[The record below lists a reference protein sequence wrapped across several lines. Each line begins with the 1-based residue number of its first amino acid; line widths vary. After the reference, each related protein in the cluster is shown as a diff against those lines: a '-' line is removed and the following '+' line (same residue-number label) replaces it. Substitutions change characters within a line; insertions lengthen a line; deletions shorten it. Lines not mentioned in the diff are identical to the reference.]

1 MHRGKRSRLVLLGA
15 LVAMV
20 AIASMGGSASPAK
33 GGSAKSN
40 GSKDLVLFTMTST
53 NVYGA
58 NQIKGAKREAA
69 KLGYT
74 LKVYE
79 NMFSQ
84 PQQDQQVQQYL
95 ASGAKPA
102 AIVFWPW
109 IAAAGINDVRLLSRV
124 APVIQMTQPPFPK
137 AWPYVKAYAGANQY
151 LIGRVAG
158 QMLNQARTKAKAA
171 GLKFHSANG
180 NILVFQH
187 PQGEF
192 TGTARWQ
199 GVQQV
204 TKSQPF
210 KVLHTE
216 YGANDPDTGYK
227 LGSQVVPKYK
237 AQGIDFI
244 YVSNQQ
250 AANGVIRALKENGLT
265 PGKDVYIV
273 SSDCSGSLDAVKNG
287 ETFGTGLQPA
297 SIEGAVAVRTAIQ
310 YITTKQVKGGEFQYP
325 ASATPPAFNAN
336 TVPSKFNYMPHVPAI
351 GAAGVKA
358 AKLWGYTADQICAS

>member
-1 MHRGKRSRLVLLGA
+1 MRRGSRVRLVFVVAAVAAAVAAAGVTGA
-15 LVAMV
+15 SGGKAAANKELVM
-20 AIASMGGSASPAK
+20 
-33 GGSAKSN
+33 
-40 GSKDLVLFTMTST
+40 FTMTST

-69 KLGYT
+69 RLGYN

-79 NMFSQ
+79 NLFSQ

-102 AIVFWPW
+102 AVIFWPW

-158 QMLNQARTKAKAA
+158 KMLLQARAAAKKAGKQ
-171 GLKFHSANG
+171 FSSPNG
-180 NILVFQH
+180 NILVMQH

-192 TGTARWQ
+192 TGTARWE
-199 GVQQV
+199 GVTQV
-204 TKSQPF
+204 TKSAPF

-237 AQGIDFI
+237 SQGIDFM

-250 AANGVIRALKENGLT
+250 AANGIIRALKENDIV

-273 SSDCSGSLDAVKNG
+273 SSDCSGSLEAVKNG

-297 SIEGAVAVRTAIQ
+297 AIEGAVAVRTAIQ
-310 YITTKQVKGGEFQYP
+310 YITTQKVKNGEYQYP
-325 ASATPPAFNAN
+325 SSKTPPRFNPN
-336 TVPSKFNYMPHVPAI
+336 TVPSKYNYMPHVPAI
-351 GAAGVKA
+351 GAKGVRA
-358 AKLWGYTADQICAS
+358 AKLWGYTADQICASS

>member
-1 MHRGKRSRLVLLGA
+1 VLGA
-15 LVAMV
+15 LAASACV
-20 AIASMGGSASPAK
+20 IAAGVTATASSGAPAK
-33 GGSAKSN
+33 QVA
-40 GSKDLVLFTMTST
+40 SKDLVLFTMTST

-58 NQIKGAKREAA
+58 NQIKGAQREA
-69 KLGYT
+69 KRLGYN

-95 ASGAKPA
+95 ATGAKPA
-102 AIVFWPW
+102 AVIFWPW
-109 IAAAGINDVRLLSRV
+109 IASAGINDVRLLSRV

-158 QMLNQARTKAKAA
+158 QMLLQARAAAKKA
-171 GLKFHSANG
+171 GLKFHSPNG
-180 NILVFQH
+180 NLLVFQH

-192 TGTARWQ
+192 TGIARWQ
-199 GVQQV
+199 GVTQV
-204 TKSQPF
+204 TKKAPF

-227 LGSQVVPKYK
+227 LGSQVIPKYK
-237 AQGIDFI
+237 SKGIDFM

-250 AANGVIRALKENGLT
+250 AANGIIRALKENGLT

-297 SIEGAVAVRTAIQ
+297 AIEGAVAVRTAIQ
-310 YITTKQVKGGEFQYP
+310 YITTGKVKPGEYQYP
-325 ASATPPAFNAN
+325 ATKTAPPFNPN
-336 TVPSKFNYMPHVPAI
+336 TVPSKYNYMPHVPAV
-351 GAAGVKA
+351 GPKGVA
-358 AKLWGYTADQICAS
+358 SAKLWGYTADQICASS